1 MSVEFRSRSH
11 RIASRGISESTLSA
25 RRFAAMLTGGA
36 AALAV
41 VLATTIPAKADSKN
55 DVAKA
60 LIAALVVGAIANEL
74 RADDKPAPVPVPLP
88 LPEPEPVSSKRV
100 PAVCAISIDG
110 AERSV
115 TLYPESCMRAEG
127 FKPRL
132 PRGCANT
139 ATIFG
144 ERDRVYSAQCLRDAG
159 FRVAGR

>member
-11 RIASRGISESTLSA
+11 RIASRGIPETTLSA

-41 VLATTIPAKADSKN
+41 VLATTIPAKADNKN
-55 DVAKA
+55 DLAKA
-60 LIAALVVGAIANEL
+60 LIAALVVGVIAHEL
-74 RADDKPAPVPVPLP
+74 TDKDKPVPVP
-88 LPEPEPVSSKRV
+88 LPEPEPVTSKRV
-100 PAVCAISIDG
+100 PTVCAISIDG

-115 TLYPESCMRAEG
+115 TLYPESCLRAEG

-144 ERDRVYSAQCLRDAG
+144 QRDRVYSAQCLRDAG
-159 FRVAGR
+159 FRVTGR

>member
-1 MSVEFRSRSH
+1 MSVDFTSRSH
-11 RIASRGISESTLSA
+11 RIASRGISETTLSA
-25 RRFAAMLTGGA
+25 RRFAALLTGGA

-41 VLATTIPAKADSKN
+41 VLATTIPAKADNKN
-55 DVAKA
+55 DLAKA
-60 LIAALVVGAIANEL
+60 LIAALVVGAIAHEL
-74 RADDKPAPVPVPLP
+74 SDKDKPAPVPVP

-100 PAVCAISIDG
+100 PSVCAISIDG

-115 TLYPESCMRAEG
+115 TLYPESCLRAEG

-139 ATIFG
+139 ATIYG

-159 FRVAGR
+159 FRVSGR